1 MEEGDFLSRLTATFR
16 VEAFE
21 HVEAMSSCVTAL
33 RDTPG
38 MREEIVERIYR
49 EAHSLKGAA
58 RAVNM
63 TQIEHACQSL
73 EDLFSQMK
81 SGKIKVSP
89 ELLLGI
95 QEAVDDIVGLLP
107 KPQGA
112 EPAGVESETVRV
124 DVRKLGTVMRRAEE
138 LLFPRLAE
146 QQRLKDLDEMLGM
159 LRLPGKGADLT
170 LAMKAAESRMSAFR
184 KIAEQDLLSFS
195 ALIEALLSDA
205 REMLMMPFSSV
216 SDAFPRFVREISK
229 ELGKKIDLEIRGG
242 EIEIDRRI
250 LEEIKEPLIHLLRN
264 AADHGIEIP
273 EERIARMKPPQGR
286 IMIALSQKEGGK
298 VEIAVSD
305 DGAGIDVEKVKASGI
320 RLGFLSPEEKVG
332 PGEMASLLFKS
343 GVTASPSV
351 TDISGRGLGLAIV
364 KEKTE
369 KLGGNIEVDPGG
381 SGMVFRLVLPLT
393 LATFRGV
400 LVRAGGRLFVIP
412 SASIAKAARVER
424 REIRLVENV
433 ESAEIEG
440 KAVALFSLVA
450 VLGIAGPQSKADPV
464 KVIVLGREGAHFGF
478 KVDEILG
485 EQEVL
490 VKTLGPQLV
499 RVRNV
504 AGACLLGTGEI
515 VPVLNASDLMK
526 SASARSVTPSL
537 EEEKFKAILVVE
549 DSITSRTLLKG
560 ILESAGYRVD
570 TAVDGVDALNHLKK
584 GSFDLVV
591 SDVDMPRMNGF
602 ELTARIRA
610 DENLSSLPVVLVT
623 ALDSREHRERGIEA
637 GANAYIVK
645 GGFDRGNLVE
655 TVGRLI

>member
-1 MEEGDFLSRLTATFR
+1 MEEVFYNALNIAT
-16 VEAFE
+16 E
-21 HVEAMSSCVTAL
+21 SSYHKL
-33 RDTPG
+33 
-38 MREEIVERIYR
+38 
-49 EAHSLKGAA
+49 
-58 RAVNM
+58 
-63 TQIEHACQSL
+63 
-73 EDLFSQMK
+73 
-81 SGKIKVSP
+81 
-89 ELLLGI
+89 
-95 QEAVDDIVGLLP
+95 GLL
-107 KPQGA
+107 KKKHGTWKSCW
-112 EPAGVESETVRV
+112 ENFTKET
-124 DVRKLGTVMRRAEE
+124 G
-138 LLFPRLAE
+138 
-146 QQRLKDLDEMLGM
+146 
-159 LRLPGKGADLT
+159 
-170 LAMKAAESRMSAFR
+170 
-184 KIAEQDLLSFS
+184 QDPSLNP
-195 ALIEALLSDA
+195 E
-205 REMLMMPFSSV
+205 
-216 SDAFPRFVREISK
+216 K
-229 ELGKKIDLEIRGG
+229 EW
-242 EIEIDRRI
+242 
-250 LEEIKEPLIHLLRN
+250 
-264 AADHGIEIP
+264 
-273 EERIARMKPPQGR
+273 Q
-286 IMIALSQKEGGK
+286 
-298 VEIAVSD
+298 
-305 DGAGIDVEKVKASGI
+305 
-320 RLGFLSPEEKVG
+320 
-332 PGEMASLLFKS
+332 
-343 GVTASPSV
+343 
-351 TDISGRGLGLAIV
+351 
-364 KEKTE
+364 KTE

-424 REIRLVENV
+424 KEIRLVENV

>member
-21 HVEAMSSCVTAL
+21 HVEAMSSCVAAL

-369 KLGGNIEVDPGG
+369 KLGGSIEVDPGG

-424 REIRLVENV
+424 KEIRLVENV

-450 VLGIAGPQSKADPV
+450 VLGIADPQSKADPV